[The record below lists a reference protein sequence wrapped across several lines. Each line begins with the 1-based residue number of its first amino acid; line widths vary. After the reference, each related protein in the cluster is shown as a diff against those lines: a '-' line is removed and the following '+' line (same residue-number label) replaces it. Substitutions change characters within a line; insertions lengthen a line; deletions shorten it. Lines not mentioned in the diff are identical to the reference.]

1 MTDDSFDA
9 PTISE
14 RVAALRTG
22 RAHAVAL
29 IDEARERAQRDAA
42 LNAIAWADWEAARAE
57 AAERD
62 REAAAGRLR
71 GPLHG
76 MPVSIKDLYQMR
88 GTTMRAGTQ
97 APLPAFDRD
106 EAVAV
111 GRLRDAGAILFAKTN
126 LVEVALGATGENPWT
141 GDVRNPWDPALQSGG
156 SSSGAGVCVARGI
169 GVAGL
174 GSDTGGSIRVPANF
188 CGVVGFKPTFGAVP
202 LAGALHLSWTLDHGG
217 PLTRSVAD
225 ARTVFEV
232 LAQRRTDHGAV
243 ARAPR
248 LAVPAAWLASR
259 LSPQVRDVFERCV
272 ARLRAA
278 GATVVDVE
286 TDALDRAWQCYPFI
300 SRSEAAYVHRA
311 ALAAGGHGFS
321 EQVLA
326 LLRDGETISAGRY
339 FDAMRERDEVRRLL
353 SAITRDHDALIL
365 PTAPVLPPLRG
376 QTEVDTI
383 GGKMPTRQA
392 VLGQT
397 LPFNLSG
404 QPALTIPMGFS
415 AGLPTGLMLVGA
427 PDADARLLALGAWCE
442 PLMNEPA

>member
-202 LAGALHLSWTLDHGG
+202 LAGALHLSWTID
-217 PLTRSVAD
+217 
-225 ARTVFEV
+225 
-232 LAQRRTDHGAV
+232 
-243 ARAPR
+243 
-248 LAVPAAWLASR
+248 
-259 LSPQVRDVFERCV
+259 
-272 ARLRAA
+272 
-278 GATVVDVE
+278 
-286 TDALDRAWQCYPFI
+286 
-300 SRSEAAYVHRA
+300 
-311 ALAAGGHGFS
+311 
-321 EQVLA
+321 
-326 LLRDGETISAGRY
+326 
-339 FDAMRERDEVRRLL
+339 
-353 SAITRDHDALIL
+353 
-365 PTAPVLPPLRG
+365 
-376 QTEVDTI
+376 
-383 GGKMPTRQA
+383 
-392 VLGQT
+392 
-397 LPFNLSG
+397 
-404 QPALTIPMGFS
+404 
-415 AGLPTGLMLVGA
+415 
-427 PDADARLLALGAWCE
+427 
-442 PLMNEPA
+442 